1 MLGIF
6 LVGFFLCMLIY
17 KENFYY
23 KCNEFIYD
31 GVFELFNWDVIL
43 LFYLKFV
50 LR

>member
-1 MLGIF
+1 MLEMLGIF

-31 GVFELFNWDVIL
+31 GVFELFNGMLFRYVI
-43 LFYLKFV
+43 
-50 LR
+50 